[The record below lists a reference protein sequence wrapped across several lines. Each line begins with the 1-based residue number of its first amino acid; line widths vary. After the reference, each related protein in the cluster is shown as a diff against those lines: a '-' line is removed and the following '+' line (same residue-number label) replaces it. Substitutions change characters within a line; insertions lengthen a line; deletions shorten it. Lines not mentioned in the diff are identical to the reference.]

1 MLVLRAHPPQAHVV
15 RVSQV
20 RYNRVLAYP
29 SYTTKGYIPPSRGGR
44 KQTVFKKLMDEF
56 LGDKNYKGQYY
67 DNRFAFLNQNHSTN
81 YIDARF
87 GENKNKLFAEE
98 SEEDEAYEERP
109 PPGPKDQL
117 HPFSLNRFT
126 VTNTMV
132 SEDMKKQLV
141 SEVLDEGKAL
151 LEVAV
156 KYKMKIQRIE
166 ALVKLHE
173 IEKQYQEEGK
183 ITPTMEK
190 FADVMYKAFPLFDP
204 EVHGENLT
212 EIPIPSETLHS
223 RFVTIAESEPFGPVD
238 AAKEFGLEPAAET
251 LRKITEEGEHALS
264 KTNNAKVHKSFVAPM
279 HEGDRV
285 AYKFTDVKV
294 GEIGY
299 RYGKP
304 YRDNRKD
311 RKYAFD
317 NAGKMYPVLE

>member
-1 MLVLRAHPPQAHVV
+1 MLAFRAQPPKAQVV

-56 LGDKNYKGQYY
+56 LGHKNYKGQYY
-67 DNRFAFLNQNHSTN
+67 DNRFAFLKQNHSTN
-81 YIDARF
+81 YIDRRF
-87 GENKNKLFAEE
+87 AEGKTKLFAEQ
-98 SEEDEAYEERP
+98 SEEGGAYEERP
-109 PPGPKDQL
+109 LSEPKDQL
-117 HPFSLNRFT
+117 RPFSLNRFT

-132 SEDMKKQLV
+132 SKDMKKQLV
-141 SEVLDEGKAL
+141 SEVLDEGKPL

-166 ALVKLHE
+166 ALVKLHQ
-173 IEKQYQEEGK
+173 IEMQYQEEGK

-204 EVHGENLT
+204 EAHGENLT

-251 LRKITEEGEHALS
+251 LRKVTEEGEHALS
-264 KTNNAKVHKSFVAPM
+264 VTNNTKVHKTFVAPM

-294 GEIGY
+294 GEVGF